1 MSTGATAVPDAAP
14 SSTQPSP
21 RALRSWVLLLHNDD
35 INTFDH
41 VIGALQSLL
50 RMEHPLAF
58 EAAVEAHQ
66 EGAAVV
72 MSGAREHLEF
82 HGERLQSAGLTVT
95 IEPG

>member
-1 MSTGATAVPDAAP
+1 MSAGATAVPDAAP
-14 SSTQPSP
+14 VAARPAP
-21 RALRSWVLLLHNDD
+21 RPLRAWVLLLHNDD

-41 VIGALQSLL
+41 VIVTLQSLL
-50 RMEHPLAF
+50 RMDQPLAF

-66 EGAAVV
+66 EGASVV

-95 IEPG
+95 VEPG